1 MSHEIVS
8 VVDDVKIRIHLLP
21 LTGWEDCAFLSSE
34 TVCEILSKYDRGG
47 VYFVSLVSFLFKYVT
62 SLHRHY

>member
-8 VVDDVKIRIHLLP
+8 VVDVRIHLLP

-34 TVCEILSKYDRGG
+34 TVCEILSKYDREG

>member
-8 VVDDVKIRIHLLP
+8 VVDDVRIHLLP
-21 LTGWEDCAFLSSE
+21 VTGWEDCAFLSSE
-34 TVCEILSKYDRGG
+34 TVCEILSKYD
-47 VYFVSLVSFLFKYVT
+47 VYFVSLVSFLIKYVT

>member
-8 VVDDVKIRIHLLP
+8 VVDDVRIHLLP

-47 VYFVSLVSFLFKYVT
+47 VYFVSLVSFLIKYVT